1 MRGARKLELRPYQ
14 EKAIEFWL
22 RYKSIYLAID
32 MGLGKTAIVLHAV
45 NQLGMKTLVV
55 APLKVTYN
63 TWPDEIEDWDMQG
76 ELRADVLHGPD
87 KLKKFKGNAQV
98 HVINYEGIPWLY
110 NQLYKMH
117 EAGKPM
123 PYKVLV
129 LDESTYIKDHNSNR
143 FKYLVAM
150 QDMFE
155 YIANLSG
162 TPSPNS
168 LMDLW
173 AQYYILDKGK
183 TLGNKG
189 KTITSKFNGFRNKFF
204 KRNAY
209 CRHVWE
215 IRFGAETVIHK
226 AIAQRTFRLESSD
239 YVSLP
244 DRVFNQINLELLPKE
259 REAYKSFK
267 KDFVLFLD
275 SASVESLN
283 AASLSSKLRQ
293 FVQGSVYENLESGAK
308 RVHHVHNRKV
318 DALKHLVESNPGK
331 NILCLVQFKFE
342 IEMLLKVFPGVP
354 YITGVTS
361 SSKGN
366 EYVQQW
372 KRGEI
377 PLLLAHPRA
386 VGRGLNLQSGGSTI
400 VWYALPWSLDDYLQT
415 NKRLHRPGQKEIVII
430 HHLIMKGTIDEDIL
444 KALNLK
450 DATQAKLLNYLKQ
463 KTKEVMNG

>member
-1 MRGARKLELRPYQ
+1 MELRLYQ

-22 RYKSIYLAID
+22 RHKKVYFAID
-32 MGLGKTAIVLHAV
+32 MGLGKTAIVLHAI
-45 NQLGMKTLVV
+45 NQLGLRALVV

-76 ELRADVLHGPD
+76 ELRAEVLHGSD
-87 KLKKFKGNAQV
+87 KLKKFKSDAQV
-98 HVINYEGIPWLY
+98 HVINYEGLPWLY

-117 EAGKPM
+117 KAGKPM

-129 LDESTYIKDHNSNR
+129 LDESTYIKDPNSNR

-150 QDMFE
+150 RDMFD

-189 KTITSKFNGFRNKFF
+189 KTITSKFNGFRGKFF
-204 KRNAY
+204 KRDTY
-209 CRHVWE
+209 CRHIWE
-215 IRFGAETVIHK
+215 IRFGAETAIHK
-226 AIAQRTFRLESSD
+226 AIAPRTFRLQSD
-239 YVSLP
+239 DYISLP
-244 DRVFNQINLELLPKE
+244 QRVFNQIGLELSSKE
-259 REAYKSFK
+259 RAAYKSFK
-267 KDFVLFLD
+267 KDFVLFLEG
-275 SASVESLN
+275 ASIESLN

-308 RVHHVHNRKV
+308 QVHFIHDIKV
-318 DALKHLVESNPGK
+318 RALKHLVDTNPGK

-342 IEMLLKVFPGVP
+342 IEMLLKVFPEVP
-354 YITGVTS
+354 YITGATS
-361 SSKGN
+361 SSQGN
-366 EYVQQW
+366 EYIQQW

-386 VGRGLNLQSGGSTI
+386 VGRGLNLQSGGSTL

-415 NKRLHRPGQKEIVII
+415 NKRLHRTGQKETVII
-430 HHLIMKGTIDEDIL
+430 HHLILKGTIDEDVL
-444 KALNLK
+444 RALRAK
-450 DATQAKLLNYLKQ
+450 DATQAKLLEYLRQ
-463 KTKEVMNG
+463 KTKEKMND